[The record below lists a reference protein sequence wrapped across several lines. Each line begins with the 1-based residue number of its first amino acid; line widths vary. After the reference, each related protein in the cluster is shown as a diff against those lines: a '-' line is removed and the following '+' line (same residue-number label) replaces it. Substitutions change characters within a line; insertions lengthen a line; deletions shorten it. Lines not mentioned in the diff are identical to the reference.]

1 MKAWE
6 LVDRQHKAKPGP
18 NQLIF
23 PEEEA
28 EMEDSYVNEDED
40 DDEDGALAIAVM
52 LLQTIGNWLDKITDE
67 GVNGQWLSGD
77 DIKDACH
84 MSDEIF
90 NFLKDHDETLVFV
103 DEEYGEDEKGSGG
116 DGNSGYGHGVCQIL
130 PTQPVGWNGKLD
142 I

>member
-6 LVDRQHKAKPGP
+6 LVDRQSKPKVP
-18 NQLIF
+18 NQLVF

-28 EMEDSYVNEDED
+28 EMEDSYVNADEDEE
-40 DDEDGALAIAVM
+40 DEDGALAIAVM

-90 NFLKDHDETLVFV
+90 NFLKDHDESLVFV
-103 DEEYGEDEKGSGG
+103 EEDEQDQGDGDDEKGSGG
-116 DGNSGYGHGVCQIL
+116 DVDSGYGHGV
-130 PTQPVGWNGKLD
+130 
-142 I
+142 